1 MPEAASDAESLRRGK
16 RQGWRSLIAGAFIVV
31 VMLAVWIWV
40 AILLGPRAAGA
51 DPALTVFTFKAYAAF
66 ALIVL
71 SGVLGIASGLLQIR
85 SGRRNKP
92 LTFALV
98 VCFVAA
104 IFIGFTIQT

>member
-1 MPEAASDAESLRRGK
+1 VAEALVDAERLRRGK
-16 RQGWRSLIAGAFIVV
+16 RQGWRSLIGGAFIVV

-40 AILLGPRAAGA
+40 AVLLGPRAAGA
-51 DPALTVFTFKAYAAF
+51 ARALTVFTFKAYAAF
-66 ALIVL
+66 AFVVL
-71 SGVLGIASGLLQIR
+71 SGVFAVASGVLQIR

-104 IFIGFTIQT
+104 IFVGFTIQT

>member
-1 MPEAASDAESLRRGK
+1 VAEALVDAERLRRGK
-16 RQGWRSLIAGAFIVV
+16 RQGWRSPIGGAFIVV

-40 AILLGPRAAGA
+40 A
-51 DPALTVFTFKAYAAF
+51 VFTFKAYAAF
-66 ALIVL
+66 AFVVL
-71 SGVLGIASGLLQIR
+71 SGVFAVASGVLQIR

-104 IFIGFTIQT
+104 IFVGFTIQT